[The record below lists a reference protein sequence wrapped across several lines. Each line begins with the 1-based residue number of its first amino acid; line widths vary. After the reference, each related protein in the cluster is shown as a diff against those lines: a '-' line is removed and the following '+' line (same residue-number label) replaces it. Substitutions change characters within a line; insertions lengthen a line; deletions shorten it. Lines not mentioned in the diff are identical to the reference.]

1 MTGVQGGWG
10 EDAEL
15 AAAIVVS
22 SPLAVVVID
31 LDRRVRL
38 LNPAAEALLGRPAD
52 TFIGRDLVDLLPTAT
67 AEQTLRW
74 IEAATE
80 GEAGHLEIEVRQAER
95 GTVPV
100 GISFAPLMVAG
111 ERRGAVGVGRD
122 ISDRKRL
129 ERELAELA
137 DGFQALSEASNL
149 GVYRLV
155 ADPDLR
161 FEHANRALQL
171 GSGWSFEELRS
182 SHDGFAAS
190 LPRWLRRRIIS
201 FRARPEEAAWPLEF
215 EWQLA
220 DGRTSWLS
228 LHEVALR
235 DDEGRIQSVTGIIRD
250 ESRRR
255 QRQAALAD
263 ALRLERQAA
272 DELRRIDDLRRLFL
286 QATSHELRT
295 PLTSVLGMAT
305 LLRDRSEDL
314 GPERAQLLAERV
326 VEQATKLQQLLDD
339 LLDVERLSRGVVE
352 LRREPVDVA
361 ALVAAVVLEQGDAG
375 IEVDLPV
382 TDDGD
387 RQVVLG
393 EVDPAKVERIVVN
406 LLTNARKHGGVDAHV
421 VLRVRRATVAGTEVG
436 IALTD
441 PWAAPGDGYP
451 GGVGDPAVPQPGR
464 PGLRIEVEDDGP
476 GVPDRLKRRV
486 FGLFEQGVTDATRR
500 NPGTG
505 IGLTLVAELTHLHGG
520 TVWLEDASEAG
531 TRAVVWLPEPDPDAG
546 PAEVLGPH
554 PSG

>member
-1 MTGVQGGWG
+1 V
-10 EDAEL
+10 
-15 AAAIVVS
+15 AAAIVAS
-22 SPLAVVVID
+22 SPLAVVVLD

-38 LNPAAEALLGRPAD
+38 LNPAAEVLLGQPAD
-52 TFIGRDLVDLLPTAT
+52 AFLHRDLVELLPAAT
-67 AEQTLRW
+67 AAETLRW
-74 IEAATE
+74 IEAAAV

-100 GISFAPLMVAG
+100 GISFAPLVVAG
-111 ERRGAVGVGRD
+111 ERRGMVGVGRD

-155 ADPDLR
+155 ADPELR
-161 FEHANRALQL
+161 FEHANRTFEL
-171 GSGWSFEELRS
+171 GSGWTFEQLRAG
-182 SHDGFAAS
+182 HDAFALT
-190 LPRWLRRRIIS
+190 LPGWLRHQIVAYRM
-201 FRARPEEAAWPLEF
+201 RPDEAAWPIEF
-215 EWQLA
+215 EWELA

-250 ESRRR
+250 ETHRR

-272 DELRRIDDLRRLFL
+272 AELRRVDELRRLFL

-295 PLTSVLGMAT
+295 PLTTVLGMST
-305 LLRDRSEDL
+305 LLRDRSGDL
-314 GPERAQLLAERV
+314 GPERAHQLTERV
-326 VEQATKLQQLLDD
+326 VEQATKLQGLLDD

-361 ALVAAVVLEQGDAG
+361 ALVADLVAEHGDAG
-375 IEVDLPV
+375 IEVDPPQRDAG
-382 TDDGD
+382 DDGA
-387 RQVVLG
+387 VMG

-421 VLRVRRATVAGTEVG
+421 VVRVRRATVVGTEVG
-436 IALTD
+436 VELDD
-441 PWAAPGDGYP
+441 PWAPAGDGATVGS
-451 GGVGDPAVPQPGR
+451 GGGARSQQGR

-476 GVPDRLKRRV
+476 GVPDQLKRRV
-486 FGLFEQGVTDATRR
+486 FGLFEQGVSEATKRSS
-500 NPGTG
+500 GTG

-520 TVWLEDASEAG
+520 TVWLEDAPSAG
-531 TRAVVWLPEPDPDAG
+531 TRAVVWLPDPRPGDRVA
-546 PAEVLGPH
+546 PAAGPH
-554 PSG
+554 PDG

>member
-1 MTGVQGGWG
+1 MTGDGGWG
-10 EDAEL
+10 EDAERV
-15 AAAIVVS
+15 AAIVTS

-52 TFIGRDLVDLLPTAT
+52 AYLGCDLVDLLPEAT

-80 GEAGHLEIEVRQAER
+80 GEVGHLEIEVRQAER

-100 GISFAPLMVAG
+100 GISFAPLVVDG
-111 ERRGAVGVGRD
+111 QRRGTVGVGRD

-161 FEHANRALQL
+161 FEHANRAFEL
-171 GSGWSFEELRS
+171 GSGWRFEQLRAGP
-182 SHDGFAAS
+182 DDFAAT
-190 LPRWLRRRIIS
+190 LPIWLRRQIVRY
-201 FRARPEEAAWPLEF
+201 RARPDEAAWPIEF

-220 DGRTSWLS
+220 GGRTSWLS

-235 DDEGRIQSVTGIIRD
+235 DHEGRIQSVTGIIRD
-250 ESRRR
+250 ETHRR

-263 ALRLERQAA
+263 ALRLEREAA
-272 DELRRIDDLRRLFL
+272 TELRRIDDLRRLFL

-305 LLRDRSEDL
+305 LLRDRRDEL
-314 GPERAQLLAERV
+314 GAERAHLLAERV
-326 VEQATKLQQLLDD
+326 VEQATKLQRLLDD

-352 LRREPVDVA
+352 LRREPLDVA
-361 ALVAAVVLEQGDAG
+361 TLVADVVGEQGDAG
-375 IEVDLPV
+375 IEVDLGV
-382 TDDGD
+382 TEDGD
-387 RQVVLG
+387 REAVLG

-406 LLTNARKHGGVDAHV
+406 LLTNARKHGGVDANV
-421 VLRVRRATVAGTEVG
+421 VVRVRRATVAGDEMGVELPD
-436 IALTD
+436 A
-441 PWAAPGDGYP
+441 WASPGDGHP
-451 GGVGDPAVPQPGR
+451 LDADGRTQPGR
-464 PGLRIEVEDDGP
+464 RGVRIEVEDDGP
-476 GVPDRLKRRV
+476 GVPDQMKRRV
-486 FGLFEQGVTDATRR
+486 FGLFEQGVTEATRR
-500 NPGTG
+500 SPGTG

-520 TVWLEDASEAG
+520 TVWLEDAPGAG
-531 TRAVVWLPEPDPDAG
+531 TRAVVWLPDPDPDGPPAVAG
-546 PAEVLGPH
+546 DPD

>member
-1 MTGVQGGWG
+1 MSGDGSWG

-15 AAAIVVS
+15 AAAIVTS

-52 TFIGRDLVDLLPTAT
+52 AYLGRDLVDLLPTAT
-67 AEQTLRW
+67 AEETLGW

-100 GISFAPLMVAG
+100 GISFAPLVVAG
-111 ERRGAVGVGRD
+111 ARRGTVGVGRD
-122 ISDRKRL
+122 ISHRKRL

-155 ADPDLR
+155 ADPELR
-161 FEHANRALQL
+161 FEHANRAFEL
-171 GSGWSFEELRS
+171 GSGWSFERLRAG
-182 SHDGFAAS
+182 HDDFAAT
-190 LPRWLRRRIIS
+190 LPLWLRRQIVRY
-201 FRARPEEAAWPLEF
+201 RGRPDEAAWPIEF

-235 DDEGRIQSVTGIIRD
+235 DDEGRLQSVTGVIRD
-250 ESRRR
+250 ETHRR

-263 ALRLERQAA
+263 ALRLERKAA
-272 DELRRIDDLRRLFL
+272 TELRRIDDLRRLFL

-305 LLRDRSEDL
+305 LLRDRNAEL
-314 GPERAQLLAERV
+314 GPERAHLLAARV
-326 VEQATKLQQLLDD
+326 VEQAAKLQGLLDD

-352 LRREPVDVA
+352 LRREAVDVA
-361 ALVAAVVLEQGDAG
+361 ALVAEVVAEQGDPAV
-375 IEVDLPV
+375 EVDPPV
-382 TDDGD
+382 SADGE
-387 RQVVLG
+387 REAVLG
-393 EVDPAKVERIVVN
+393 QVDPAKVERIVVN

-421 VLRVRRATVAGTEVG
+421 VVRVKRATVAGTEIGVEL
-436 IALTD
+436 AD
-441 PWAAPGDGYP
+441 PWATS
-451 GGVGDPAVPQPGR
+451 GGAQAVDARVERPGR
-464 PGLRIEVEDDGP
+464 AGLRIEVEDDGP
-476 GVPDRLKRRV
+476 GVPDQLKRRV

-505 IGLTLVAELTHLHGG
+505 IGLTLVAELTHLHDG
-520 TVWLEDASEAG
+520 TVWLEDAPGAG
-531 TRAVVWLPEPDPDAG
+531 TRAVVWLPDPDTDGCPRDADDPEGAG
-546 PAEVLGPH
+546 
-554 PSG
+554 

>member
-1 MTGVQGGWG
+1 MTGDGGWG
-10 EDAEL
+10 KDAEL
-15 AAAIVVS
+15 VAAIVTS

-31 LDRRVRL
+31 LGRRVRL

-52 TFIGRDLVDLLPTAT
+52 AYLGCDLVDLLPAST

-74 IEAATE
+74 IEAATK
-80 GEAGHLEIEVRQAER
+80 GEVGHLEIEVRQAER

-100 GISFAPLMVAG
+100 GISFAPLVVDG
-111 ERRGAVGVGRD
+111 QRRGTVGVGRD

-161 FEHANRALQL
+161 FEHANRAFEL
-171 GSGWSFEELRS
+171 GSGWRFEQLRAG
-182 SHDGFAAS
+182 HDDFAAT
-190 LPRWLRRRIIS
+190 LPLWLRRQIVRY
-201 FRARPEEAAWPLEF
+201 RAQPDEAAWPIEF

-235 DDEGRIQSVTGIIRD
+235 DHAGRIQSVTGIIRD
-250 ESRRR
+250 ETHRR

-263 ALRLERQAA
+263 ALRLERDAA
-272 DELRRIDDLRRLFL
+272 TELRRVDDLRRLFL

-305 LLRDRSEDL
+305 LLRDRREEL
-314 GPERAQLLAERV
+314 GAERAHLLAERV
-326 VEQATKLQQLLDD
+326 VEQAAKLQRLLDD

-352 LRREPVDVA
+352 LRREPLDVA
-361 ALVAAVVLEQGDAG
+361 TLVADVVADQGDEG
-375 IEVDLPV
+375 IQVDLAV
-382 TDDGD
+382 AEDGD
-387 RQVVLG
+387 REAVLG

-406 LLTNARKHGGVDAHV
+406 LLTNARKHGGVDANV
-421 VLRVRRATVAGTEVG
+421 IVRVRRATVAGDEMGVELPD
-436 IALTD
+436 A
-441 PWAAPGDGYP
+441 WASPGDGHP
-451 GGVGDPAVPQPGR
+451 LDAGHDGRTQPGR
-464 PGLRIEVEDDGP
+464 RGVRIEVEDDGP
-476 GVPDRLKRRV
+476 GVPDQMKRRV
-486 FGLFEQGVTDATRR
+486 FGLFEQGVTEATRR
-500 NPGTG
+500 SPGTG

-520 TVWLEDASEAG
+520 TVWLEDAPGAG
-531 TRAVVWLPEPDPDAG
+531 TRAVVWLPDPDPYGPPAVAG
-546 PAEVLGPH
+546 DPD
-554 PSG
+554 PSS

>member
-1 MTGVQGGWG
+1 MANEGCWG
-10 EDAEL
+10 DDAAL
-15 AAAIVVS
+15 AAAIVTS
-22 SPLAVVVID
+22 SPLAVVVLD

-38 LNPAAEALLGRPAD
+38 LNPAAEALLGQPAGQ
-52 TFIGRDLVDLLPTAT
+52 FVGRDLVDLLPAAT
-67 AEQTLRW
+67 AAETLRW
-74 IEAATE
+74 IEAAAT

-100 GISFAPLMVAG
+100 GISFAPLVVAG
-111 ERRGAVGVGRD
+111 ERRGTVGVGRD

-155 ADPDLR
+155 ADPELR
-161 FEHANRALQL
+161 FEHANRTFEL
-171 GSGWSFEELRS
+171 GSGWSFEKLRAG
-182 SHDGFAAS
+182 HDTFAAT
-190 LPRWLRRRIIS
+190 LPAWLRHQIVDY
-201 FRARPEEAAWPLEF
+201 RARPDEASWPIEF

-228 LHEVALR
+228 LHEVAVR
-235 DDEGRIQSVTGIIRD
+235 DDEGRIQSVTGIVRD
-250 ESRRR
+250 ETHRR

-272 DELRRIDDLRRLFL
+272 SELRRVDDLRRLFL

-295 PLTSVLGMAT
+295 PLTAVLGMAT
-305 LLRDRSEDL
+305 LLRDRSHDL
-314 GPERAQLLAERV
+314 GPERVQQLTARV

-361 ALVAAVVLEQGDAG
+361 ALVAAVVAEHGDAG
-375 IEVDLPV
+375 IEVDQPV
-382 TDDGD
+382 GDGD
-387 RQVVLG
+387 PAGAVVG

-421 VLRVRRATVAGTEVG
+421 VVRVRRASVAGTEVG
-436 IALTD
+436 VELAD
-441 PWAAPGDGYP
+441 PWASVGDGATVAP
-451 GGVGDPAVPQPGR
+451 DEDPRSQPGR

-476 GVPDRLKRRV
+476 GVPDQLKRRV
-486 FGLFEQGVTDATRR
+486 FGLFEQGVSEATRR
-500 NPGTG
+500 SAGTG

-520 TVWLEDASEAG
+520 TVWLEDAPGAG
-531 TRAVVWLPEPDPDAG
+531 TRAVVWLPDPRAG
-546 PAEVLGPH
+546 DRPPPAADPAPAG
-554 PSG
+554 

>member
-1 MTGVQGGWG
+1 MTGTAGGWG
-10 EDAEL
+10 EDEQL

-38 LNPAAEALLGRPAD
+38 LNPAAEALLKRPAD
-52 TFIGRDLVDLLPTAT
+52 AFLGRDLVDLLPTAT
-67 AEQTLRW
+67 AEETLRW

-95 GTVPV
+95 DTVPV

-155 ADPDLR
+155 ADPEVR
-161 FEHANRALQL
+161 FEHANRTFEL
-171 GSGWSFEELRS
+171 GSGWSFEDLRR
-182 SHDGFAAS
+182 SHDGFAAT
-190 LPRWLRRRIIS
+190 LPRWLRRRIVS
-201 FRARPEEAAWPLEF
+201 FRSRPEEAAWPIEF
-215 EWQLA
+215 EWRQP

-250 ESRRR
+250 ETHRR

-263 ALRLERQAA
+263 ALRLERRAA
-272 DELRRIDDLRRLFL
+272 AELRRIDDLRRLFL

-305 LLRDRSEDL
+305 LLRDRLEDL
-314 GPERAQLLAERV
+314 GPDRAHLLAERV

-339 LLDVERLSRGVVE
+339 LLDVERLSRGVVQ
-352 LRREPVDVA
+352 LRRETVDVA
-361 ALVAAVVLEQGDAG
+361 ALVAAVVDEQGDGG
-375 IEVDLPV
+375 IEVELPV
-382 TDDGD
+382 ADDTDGE
-387 RQVVLG
+387 VVLG
-393 EVDPAKVERIVVN
+393 QVDPAKIERILVN

-421 VLRVRRATVAGTEVG
+421 TVRLRRDTAVGTEVG
-436 IALTD
+436 LELTD
-441 PWAAPGDGYP
+441 PL
-451 GGVGDPAVPQPGR
+451 AVPDDGHPRDLDVAPLQPGR

-500 NPGTG
+500 TPGTG

-520 TVWLEDASEAG
+520 TVWLEDAPDAG
-531 TRAVVWLPEPDPDAG
+531 TRVVVWLPDCDPDAAATGGRG
-546 PAEVLGPH
+546 PDASV
-554 PSG
+554 